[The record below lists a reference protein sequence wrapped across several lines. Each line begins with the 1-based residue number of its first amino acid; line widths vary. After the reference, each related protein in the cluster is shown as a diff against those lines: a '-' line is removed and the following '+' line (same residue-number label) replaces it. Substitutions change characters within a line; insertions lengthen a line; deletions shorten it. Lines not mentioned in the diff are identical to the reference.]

1 MRDRNGAWPGGNNM
15 KRLYTLILAALMLG
29 AAASAQAQTFTMKL
43 SSPTI
48 NDASAAWMKE
58 FKAGVEA
65 RSHGRIKVEIYPA
78 NQLGQIPATV
88 EGVAFGTIELTA
100 PASGFFIGLE
110 PRFQVF
116 DAPGLFRDMAHAQRV
131 FADPEVR
138 ARLAT
143 FGNSKGMEP
152 IAIMA
157 HGPLMLLSHKPIRR
171 VDDFRDQKIRVPGA
185 APLEIETLRKL
196 GASPISM
203 PLGEVLS
210 AMQNRTIDGLVA
222 SATVFTAF
230 KYYDLAKGLTAL
242 PESFLIV
249 PFMANRAFLKSLGP
263 DLEAIVREEAFKAQQ
278 DVGAFAIKD
287 VQRTFEVWKKNGG
300 EIITLPDGESKIY
313 LEQVRSVLPGLMK
326 SYPAVQADYDA
337 LVAAAQRLEK

>member
-1 MRDRNGAWPGGNNM
+1 M
-15 KRLYTLILAALMLG
+15 KRLFALVTAAAMLG
-29 AAASAQAQTFTMKL
+29 FAAPAQAQTFTMKL

-48 NDASAAWMKE
+48 NDVTQEWMKE

-65 RSHGRIKVEIYPA
+65 RANGRIKLEIYPA

-88 EGVAFGTIELTA
+88 EGVALGTIEVTS
-100 PASGFFIGLE
+100 PASGFFVGFE

-116 DAPGLFRDMAHAQRV
+116 DAPGLFRDLAHAQRV
-131 FADPEVR
+131 FADPEMR

-152 IAIMA
+152 IAILA

-171 VDDFRDQKIRVPGA
+171 VDDFKGQKIRVPGA
-185 APLEIETLRKL
+185 APLQIEPFRKL

-222 SATVFTAF
+222 SGTVFTAF
-230 KYYDLAKGLTAL
+230 KYYDLTKGLTAL

-249 PFMANRAFLKSLGP
+249 PSMANKAFLKSLGP

-278 DVGAFAIKD
+278 KVAAFGIEDA
-287 VQRTFEVWKKNGG
+287 QRTFEAWKKNGG
-300 EIITLPDGESKIY
+300 EIITLSDEESKIY
-313 LEQVRSVLPGLMK
+313 LAQVRSALPALMK
-326 SYPAVQADYDA
+326 SSPALQADYDA
-337 LVAAAQRLEK
+337 LAAAAQRLEK